1 MVVAAGDHDRCG
13 RDHYQLLGVP
23 RDASRQEIAQAW
35 RRRARDEHPDARPRD
50 ADAPGR
56 FRVLAEAWHV
66 LSDPDQRA
74 AYDRALAR
82 EPQPAPPVRITVRR
96 SGAGRPAAG
105 TPYIPEAAPP
115 LRAGPVWVDG
125 MTAPGSLPVDADR
138 DVMLVLLA
146 MHYLA
151 RSRRRRW

>member
-1 MVVAAGDHDRCG
+1 MVMAAGDHHGCG

-35 RRRARDEHPDARPRD
+35 RRRARDEHPDTQPRD
-50 ADAPGR
+50 EDAPDR

-82 EPQPAPPVRITVRR
+82 EPQPAPTVRITVRR
-96 SGAGRPAAG
+96 SDAGRPAAG
-105 TPYIPEAAPP
+105 TPYASEAAPP

-125 MTAPGSLPVDADR
+125 MPAPGSWPTGAER
-138 DVMLVLLA
+138 DVMLALLA
-146 MHYLA
+146 MRYLA
-151 RSRRRRW
+151 RDRRRRW